1 MKIFSDYQAQIF
13 PRMDRSKETQ
23 AVSALRNE
31 CTGGPVSTQYLVADP
46 DVLVTNF
53 EGLLLQLLK
62 IPGRKTQCFL
72 EKATAKAFPRLTSG
86 ECKTFAQRLQAGLN
100 HVLLKKKQ
108 STSGKKL
115 CPAVQRLVRE
125 LGNLPD
131 QVSPPSSSAPSAP
144 SICLP
149 VSSTPV
155 LNAAQIAASA
165 RELLG
170 EFDDAA
176 PAADIE
182 SVAES
187 AATIGSSQQEPE
199 YKQYFDNA
207 SLCMVRLFPSGNIQK
222 SNMLPGDNGFAVATF
237 PGSEERISTEVP
249 NSLLNVFQKSEP
261 AVKKRPAA
269 IRIRSPGLKRPAAS
283 PDVAAASSSGSVC
296 NFAIMYYREPK
307 HSWAIR
313 QKDTGKQLFQV
324 ACKDNSKEAVHPII
338 LEARQKLVEG
348 KDWSEVKEWANSQ
361 RDSLYAFSH

>member
-1 MKIFSDYQAQIF
+1 
-13 PRMDRSKETQ
+13 MDRSKEIQ

-46 DVLVTNF
+46 DVLVSNF

-72 EKATAKAFPRLTSG
+72 EKAIAKAFPRLTSG
-86 ECKTFAQRLQAGLN
+86 ECQTFAQRLQAGLN
-100 HVLLKKKQ
+100 HVQLKKKQ

-125 LGNLPD
+125 IGSLPD
-131 QVSPPSSSAPSAP
+131 EVSPASSSAA
-144 SICLP
+144 SISLP

-176 PAADIE
+176 PGADIE

-187 AATIGSSQQEPE
+187 AETIGSSQPEPE

-207 SLCMVRLFPSGNIQK
+207 SLCMVRLFPSGNIPK

-249 NSLLNVFQKSEP
+249 NSLLNVFQKSAEQ
-261 AVKKRPAA
+261 VNKKRPAAA
-269 IRIRSPGLKRPAAS
+269 IRIRSPGLTKRQ
-283 PDVAAASSSGSVC
+283 AASSAVPAANSSGSAC
-296 NFAIMYYREPK
+296 NFAIMYYKEPK

-348 KDWSEVKEWANSQ
+348 MDWSEVKEWANSQ

>member
-1 MKIFSDYQAQIF
+1 MKILSDFQAQIV

-46 DVLVTNF
+46 DVLVTNY
-53 EGLLLQLLK
+53 EGLLLQLLR
-62 IPGRKTQCFL
+62 IPGRKTQSFL
-72 EKATAKAFPRLTSG
+72 EKAIAKAFPRLTNG

-100 HVLLKKKQ
+100 HVQLKKKQ

-125 LGNLPD
+125 FGSLPD
-131 QVSPPSSSAPSAP
+131 EVSPASSSAP

-176 PAADIE
+176 PAADIQ

-187 AATIGSSQQEPE
+187 AETIGSSQPDSQPLHG
-199 YKQYFDNA
+199 QTF
-207 SLCMVRLFPSGNIQK
+207 SLRNIQK

-261 AVKKRPAA
+261 VKKRPAA
-269 IRIRSPGLKRPAAS
+269 IRIRSPGLKRPAA
-283 PDVAAASSSGSVC
+283 
-296 NFAIMYYREPK
+296 E
-307 HSWAIR
+307 
-313 QKDTGKQLFQV
+313 
-324 ACKDNSKEAVHPII
+324 
-338 LEARQKLVEG
+338 
-348 KDWSEVKEWANSQ
+348 
-361 RDSLYAFSH
+361 

>member
-1 MKIFSDYQAQIF
+1 MKILSDFQAHIV

-46 DVLVTNF
+46 DVLVTNY
-53 EGLLLQLLK
+53 EGLLLQLLR
-62 IPGRKTQCFL
+62 IPGRKTQSFL
-72 EKATAKAFPRLTSG
+72 EKAIAKAFPRLTNG
-86 ECKTFAQRLQAGLN
+86 ERKTFAQRLQAGLN
-100 HVLLKKKQ
+100 HVQLKKKQ

-125 LGNLPD
+125 FGSLPD
-131 QVSPPSSSAPSAP
+131 EVSPASSSAP

-170 EFDDAA
+170 EFDDVA
-176 PAADIE
+176 PAADIQ
-182 SVAES
+182 SAES
-187 AATIGSSQQEPE
+187 AETIGSSQPDSQPEPE

-261 AVKKRPAA
+261 VKKRPAA
-269 IRIRSPGLKRPAAS
+269 IRIRSPGLKRPAAE
-283 PDVAAASSSGSVC
+283 PDVPAANSSEICC
-296 NFAIMYYREPK
+296 NFAIMYYKEPK

-348 KDWSEVKEWANSQ
+348 KDWPEVKEWANSQ
-361 RDSLYAFSH
+361 RDNLYAFTH

>member
-1 MKIFSDYQAQIF
+1 MAQ
-13 PRMDRSKETQ
+13 SKETQ

-62 IPGRKTQCFL
+62 IQGRKTQSFL
-72 EKATAKAFPRLTSG
+72 EKATAKAFPRLTAG

-131 QVSPPSSSAPSAP
+131 QVSPPSFSAP

-165 RELLG
+165 KELLG
-170 EFDDAA
+170 EFDDVA
-176 PAADIE
+176 PAQDTE
-182 SVAES
+182 SVGES
-187 AATIGSSQQEPE
+187 AETIGSSQEEPE

-237 PGSEERISTEVP
+237 PGSEEKISTEVP
-249 NSLLNVFQKSEP
+249 NSLLHVFNKSDP
-261 AVKKRPAA
+261 VKKRPAA
-269 IRIRSPGLKRPAAS
+269 IRIGSPGLKRPAAS
-283 PDVAAASSSGSVC
+283 LDVAAASSSGSVC
-296 NFAIMYYREPK
+296 NFAIMYYKEPK

-348 KDWSEVKEWANSQ
+348 KDWSEVKQWANSQ